1 MACNTLSFFL
11 RAQLSKLG
19 QQMFDHLIDHID
31 ETAGCI
37 VSILILDH
45 VGQLLIG
52 RYADDLLSLIVH
64 RSHLPV
70 RLVAV
75 EL

>member
-1 MACNTLSFFL
+1 
-11 RAQLSKLG
+11 
-19 QQMFDHLIDHID
+19 MFDHLIDHID

-64 RSHLPV
+64 RATVPV